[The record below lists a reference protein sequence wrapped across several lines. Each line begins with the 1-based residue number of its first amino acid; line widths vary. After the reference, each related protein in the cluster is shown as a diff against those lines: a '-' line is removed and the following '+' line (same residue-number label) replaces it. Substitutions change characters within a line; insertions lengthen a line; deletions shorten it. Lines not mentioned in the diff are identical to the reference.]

1 MKKIMIGV
9 LVLIPILIVLIVGI
23 VTTFVSAQSYI
34 GVESV
39 RIDKTSVSINLTE
52 IEENEDE
59 RRIIDIND
67 YVTVTVLPE
76 RANNKAVTW
85 SIVDGDVERNNPEV
99 PGAELIAVSWDVL
112 AQKYTYESVE
122 SNTDGLLEITDYC
135 TFILEA
141 RAEGYQFDQV
151 TVTITDVDVQ
161 RVEITGEEE
170 VTVGDKI
177 MLSAIYTPAGNY
189 IPETRWESLNE
200 NVAVV
205 DGNGV
210 VTAISEGET
219 EIILY
224 ARQNS
229 TGEWIE
235 SAPFAIRVDKGASI
249 FGNTVYTATKTLDLN
264 ELGITDAKAVSGCK
278 VEGGMLYIRSGGEHL
293 CGQRDFPFMR
303 AE

>member
-85 SIVDGDVERNNPEV
+85 SIVDGDVESNNPEV

-151 TVTITDVDVQ
+151 TITITDVDVQ
-161 RVEITGEEE
+161 RAEITGEEE

-235 SAPFAIRVDKGASI
+235 SAPFAIRVDKGASTEKVKVPAVFTVAVAICVI
-249 FGNTVYTATKTLDLN
+249 FVIVLGVYPQLIFDFCETAAVAL
-264 ELGITDAKAVSGCK
+264 LG
-278 VEGGMLYIRSGGEHL
+278 
-293 CGQRDFPFMR
+293 
-303 AE
+303 

>member
-85 SIVDGDVERNNPEV
+85 SIVDGDVESNNPEV

-161 RVEITGEEE
+161 RAEITGEEE

-264 ELGITDAKAVSGCK
+264 ELGITGARWRAVCCISPRAK
-278 VEGGMLYIRSGGEHL
+278 RW
-293 CGQRDFPFMR
+293 
-303 AE
+303 